1 MTYYEINVAKSNP
14 IRENTIGRDDK
25 NNIPSVPLYVHLFST
40 SAHSI
45 RNRSELKKVYSEIRK
60 AFPKPLFQIQVL
72 KINAKAEIIKKSEL
86 DAEIIQEYIEG
97 S

>member
-14 IRENTIGRDDK
+14 IRKNTIGGEVK

-45 RNRSELKKVYSEIRK
+45 RNRAELKKVYVEIKK
-60 AFPKPLFQIQVL
+60 AFPSPEYQIRVL
-72 KINAKAEIIKKSEL
+72 KINAKSEIIKKTEL
-86 DAEIIQEYIEG
+86 DAEIIQEHIQC
-97 S
+97 